1 MQIAKSKGSRKLAGS
16 CEVKHHALAA
26 MQRVAMPGTTKSR
39 QGQVWYPL
47 QLTQRNNVYDKVR
60 NIISTGSKILNRI
73 PTGVKTEIK
82 KLAAPLLNKALEPT
96 KKTLEP
102 VLENIPIKKRIIN
115 DRQSIRKSQRQIE
128 SYLK

>member
-1 MQIAKSKGSRKLAGS
+1 MLSQRETRFHKKKIIGGSLLK
-16 CEVKHHALAA
+16 
-26 MQRVAMPGTTKSR
+26 
-39 QGQVWYPL
+39 
-47 QLTQRNNVYDKVR
+47 NVYDKVR
-60 NIISTGSKILNRI
+60 NVISTGSKILNRI

-115 DRQSIRKSQRQIE
+115 DRALENLNDKSRAIL
-128 SYLK
+128 SNLIAGSGFKNYIS

>member
-1 MQIAKSKGSRKLAGS
+1 MLSQRETRFHKKKIIGGSLLK
-16 CEVKHHALAA
+16 
-26 MQRVAMPGTTKSR
+26 
-39 QGQVWYPL
+39 
-47 QLTQRNNVYDKVR
+47 NVYDKVR
-60 NIISTGSKILNRI
+60 NVISSGSKILNRI

-115 DRQSIRKSQRQIE
+115 DRALENLNDKSRAIL
-128 SYLK
+128 SNLIAGSGFKNYIS

>member
-1 MQIAKSKGSRKLAGS
+1 MLSQRETRFHKKKIIGGSLLK
-16 CEVKHHALAA
+16 
-26 MQRVAMPGTTKSR
+26 
-39 QGQVWYPL
+39 
-47 QLTQRNNVYDKVR
+47 NVYDKVR
-60 NIISTGSKILNRI
+60 NVISTGSKILNII

-115 DRQSIRKSQRQIE
+115 DRALENLNDKSRAIL
-128 SYLK
+128 SNLIAGSGFKNYIS